1 MELTIEGQIE
11 VLETDIAE
19 LRECGTLR
27 GVVYKDTY
35 SIIREKIQE
44 LGIVKNVSTHME
56 GR

>member
-35 SIIREKIQE
+35 SILREKIRE